1 MLNINSRVKIL
12 LIEDEEFDVKRVGN
26 TLAPFSE
33 KLKIVS
39 SVTSG
44 VEAIHLLKENPSGY
58 DVIIMDYQISGNLM
72 GEELIREIKNID
84 STYQIIVITK
94 ITLNIA
100 NLDYANDL
108 ISAGA
113 YWYLTKYP
121 GDIPYIYQPTDFI
134 LSIVNAYEK
143 RKNEQDHIRSKN
155 KLSKG
160 IEDILDQKKIIGESA
175 IMRELKGRI
184 IKCANSNANVLICG
198 SSGTGKELVAA
209 NIHYNSDRRFE
220 NFVTINCGSIPT
232 ELIESELFGYEK
244 GAFTGAN
251 KSKLGLFEIANH
263 GTIFLDEITE
273 LPLSSQ
279 VKLLRVLQ
287 EGEVEKIGRVDK
299 EKIKVNVRIISATNK
314 DIGKEIYENKF
325 RQDLYYR
332 LNVVQVNVPDLKDR
346 KEDIPL
352 LLDYFMEIFSN
363 EMRRG
368 KPTVEKSAMR
378 TLVDYE
384 WPGNV
389 REMKNVVQ
397 RLLFD
402 VNNEITIPDVNQA
415 LIKLNIK
422 GISMQS
428 VFSTVLDTSEIL
440 PFTDAKKLFKTKY
453 INYVRDN
460 SISDADTA
468 GKLGLAPSN
477 FHRLCKELGLK

>member
-1 MLNINSRVKIL
+1 MLNTIAEVKIL
-12 LIEDEEFDVKRVGN
+12 LIEDEAYDIKRVEA
-26 TLAPFSE
+26 TLKPFSE

-39 SVTSG
+39 AVSSG
-44 VEAIHLLKENPSGY
+44 VEAIELLKNNQQGY
-58 DVIIMDYQISGNLM
+58 DVIVMDYQISGGLM
-72 GEELIREIKNID
+72 GEALIREIKEID

-100 NLDYANDL
+100 NLDYASDL

-113 YWYLTKYP
+113 YWYCTKYP
-121 GDIPYIYQPTDFI
+121 GDIQYIYQPTDFI

-143 RKNEQDHIRSKN
+143 RKIEQERIKSKN
-155 KLSKG
+155 KLSRG
-160 IEDILDQKKIIGESA
+160 VEDILEHRRIIGESE
-175 IMRELKGRI
+175 IMLELKKRI
-184 IKCANSNANVLICG
+184 IKCANNNANVLICG
-198 SSGTGKELVAA
+198 ASGTGKELVAA
-209 NIHYNSDRRFE
+209 NIHYSSQRKFE
-220 NFVTINCGSIPT
+220 NFVAINCGSIPE

-251 KSKLGLFEIANH
+251 KSKPGLFEQANN
-263 GTIFLDEITE
+263 GTVFLDEITE

-287 EGEVEKIGRVDK
+287 EGEIEKIGRT

-314 DIGKEIYENKF
+314 DIGKEVVENKF

-352 LLDYFMEIFSN
+352 LLDHFMGIFSVETKRN
-363 EMRRG
+363 
-368 KPTVEKSAMR
+368 KPALDNHALK
-378 TLVDYE
+378 LLLDYE

-389 REMKNVVQ
+389 REMKNVIQ

-402 VNNEITIPDVNQA
+402 VEDEIKVQDVNQA
-415 LIKLNIK
+415 LIRLNLN
-422 GISMQS
+422 GISMDS
-428 VFSTVLDTSEIL
+428 VFTTIL
-440 PFTDAKKLFKTKY
+440 ETKDILSLPDAKRLFKAKY
-453 INYVRDN
+453 VTYVRNN
-460 SISDADTA
+460 SESDADTA
-468 GKLGLAPSN
+468 SKLGLAPSN